1 MPGADTADATPHAV
15 PAAAII
21 PALNLAV
28 PQAKIPLFVIAVM
41 PIIAVL
47 CAVTAIMGI
56 TIYSPTGYA
65 SHKNREQKAPGNLA
79 AKGMPAWLDRVQG
92 AQHNTWEAT
101 MCLLCAVF
109 VAMSSDF
116 PKGFDK
122 VGFLAK
128 LTTCFLLCRVAY
140 PVAYALDIDLL
151 RTLLTLP
158 VDLHDDEAERGEQ
171 EHPGGEE
178 APRAVAATA
187 HGRNQDGGEQRA
199 HEVGARQDRV
209 LHAARVQ

>member
-151 RTLLTLP
+151 RTLLWFTGLYTTLM
-158 VDLHDDEAERGEQ
+158 LSF
-171 EHPGGEE
+171 
-178 APRAVAATA
+178 
-187 HGRNQDGGEQRA
+187 
-199 HEVGARQDRV
+199 GALFPDSI
-209 LHAARVQ
+209 LPMFG

>member
-1 MPGADTADATPHAV
+1 MEMLPGLASSRSIYIILPPTPCLVLTLLTPRLMPCLLLPSF
-15 PAAAII
+15 
-21 PALNLAV
+21 LNLAV

-128 LTTCFLLCRVAY
+128 LTTFFLLCRVAY

-151 RTLLTLP
+151 RTLLWFTGLYTTLM
-158 VDLHDDEAERGEQ
+158 LSF
-171 EHPGGEE
+171 
-178 APRAVAATA
+178 
-187 HGRNQDGGEQRA
+187 
-199 HEVGARQDRV
+199 GALLPDSI
-209 LHAARVQ
+209 LPMFG